1 MIEMSSLEPEGERV
15 LVERAKKDPG
25 AFGVLFERYHGLI
38 FGYVLRRVRV
48 WEVARDLTSETFLKA
63 LSGLWRYRWM
73 NVPFSAWLYRIAT
86 NEIGMYFRRGKVV
99 LESLDRM
106 MEGRGL
112 DPVDP
117 ASLETE
123 RLEAERTLA
132 GNTEF
137 AAVQVALVRLPL
149 PYQEVIALRYFEKKS
164 LKEIAK
170 ILGKKEGT
178 VKSLLSRGIRK
189 LRKVL

>member
-1 MIEMSSLEPEGERV
+1 MIEMSTRQPEDERT
-15 LVERAKKDPG
+15 LVERAKGDPD
-25 AFGVLFERYHGLI
+25 AFGVLFERYHGPI
-38 FGYVLRRVRV
+38 FGYVLRRVRI

-86 NEIGMYFRRGKVV
+86 NEIGMYFRRGRVV

-123 RLEAERTLA
+123 RLEAERRLA
-132 GNTEF
+132 SNSEF
-137 AAVQVALVRLPL
+137 AAVQAGLVLLPVK
-149 PYQEVIALRYFEKKS
+149 YQEVIALRYFERKS
-164 LKEIAK
+164 LKEIAT

-178 VKSLLSRGIRK
+178 VKSLLSRGIGK
-189 LRKVL
+189 LRDVL